1 MPHGQSLEFSG
12 VTKRFGAVTAVSGLT
27 ARVEPGQV
35 TGFLGPNGAGKTTT
49 LRILLGLVRATD
61 GHATIGGKRYAE
73 LDQPLQ
79 TVGAV
84 LEASSFHPG
93 RTAAAHLTIYAQAAG
108 IAKTRVGEVLDL
120 VGLTDAAGR
129 KVGGFSLGM
138 RQRLGLAYAL
148 LGDPGVLVLD
158 EPANGL
164 DPEGIRWMRGF
175 LRQLAAEGRTVLVSS
190 HLLAEVQQTVD
201 ALLIIS
207 RGRLVF
213 QGSIDELTDPDEHA
227 TVVDAPDRAAL
238 MGALRAA
245 GVPFE
250 VLRSGLTVRGV
261 DPAAVGAA
269 AAAGGVALSS
279 LHRRGPAL
287 EEVFLDLVN
296 GARVHA
302 SAAGA
307 VGSLSPVQ
315 GTDAAAGA
323 AGVIGVAA
331 AAASAEPDA
340 AASAESVE
348 ATAVDA
354 VPADAAPVEPAAA
367 PASDEDGGS
376 ETDEAEE
383 SALSAAALDAEATGA
398 PGAAAALAAAAGAAW
413 AGESREARDEEPF
426 AERGHAPADAD
437 SAESAHDAGA
447 GGEDLPAAAEPPLT
461 ASAASLYS
469 VAGTGVIDIV
479 PAAAQNAAQPAPASA
494 EQQDAEQDAEQDDA
508 EHAAAE
514 PAAEEPSARAAIPE
528 ESGGYPADDP
538 WAPED
543 ADPDVEA
550 LGEIDD
556 ELSTPEPADADDD
569 RPWEH
574 YVKTDSDFE
583 ADAFFA
589 AFDADGNPRAVPGG
603 EADAASDPD
612 ADAEAQPAGDADPG
626 ADTDPADPG
635 PTPGADPEHTGDAEP
650 GVDTD
655 PPSATSESHPEDA
668 RDPDAAPEDQ
678 PAATE
683 DPGPGPDPEP
693 WIPPEAAAFE
703 DAYDDA
709 VPATEVPDTATET
722 ATEVPETATD
732 DTAEPVPP
740 TPDEASVPSDGDEE
754 RVAADD
760 RESVDQEGGDR

>member
-27 ARVEPGQV
+27 ARVEPGLV

-213 QGSIDELTDPDEHA
+213 QGSIEELTDPDEHA

-238 MGALRAA
+238 VAALRAA

-250 VLRSGLTVRGV
+250 VLRSGLTVRGL

-302 SAAGA
+302 SATGA
-307 VGSLSPVQ
+307 VGSLSQVP
-315 GTDAAAGA
+315 GTDAAPGAAAVTGVAAVAASAEQDDAAPAGLAGA
-323 AGVIGVAA
+323 APAGLAGAAPAESDDAARVEPDNSAPVGPDA
-331 AAASAEPDA
+331 AAASG
-340 AASAESVE
+340 
-348 ATAVDA
+348 
-354 VPADAAPVEPAAA
+354 
-367 PASDEDGGS
+367 EDGSPEADSREDGS
-376 ETDEAEE
+376 SEADSREDGRSEADQAEE
-383 SALSAAALDAEATGA
+383 TALSAAALDAEATGA
-398 PGAAAALAAAAGAAW
+398 PG
-413 AGESREARDEEPF
+413 
-426 AERGHAPADAD
+426 
-437 SAESAHDAGA
+437 
-447 GGEDLPAAAEPPLT
+447 
-461 ASAASLYS
+461 
-469 VAGTGVIDIV
+469 
-479 PAAAQNAAQPAPASA
+479 
-494 EQQDAEQDAEQDDA
+494 
-508 EHAAAE
+508 
-514 PAAEEPSARAAIPE
+514 
-528 ESGGYPADDP
+528 
-538 WAPED
+538 
-543 ADPDVEA
+543 
-550 LGEIDD
+550 
-556 ELSTPEPADADDD
+556 
-569 RPWEH
+569 
-574 YVKTDSDFE
+574 
-583 ADAFFA
+583 
-589 AFDADGNPRAVPGG
+589 
-603 EADAASDPD
+603 
-612 ADAEAQPAGDADPG
+612 
-626 ADTDPADPG
+626 
-635 PTPGADPEHTGDAEP
+635 
-650 GVDTD
+650 
-655 PPSATSESHPEDA
+655 
-668 RDPDAAPEDQ
+668 
-678 PAATE
+678 
-683 DPGPGPDPEP
+683 
-693 WIPPEAAAFE
+693 
-703 DAYDDA
+703 
-709 VPATEVPDTATET
+709 
-722 ATEVPETATD
+722 
-732 DTAEPVPP
+732 
-740 TPDEASVPSDGDEE
+740 
-754 RVAADD
+754 
-760 RESVDQEGGDR
+760 